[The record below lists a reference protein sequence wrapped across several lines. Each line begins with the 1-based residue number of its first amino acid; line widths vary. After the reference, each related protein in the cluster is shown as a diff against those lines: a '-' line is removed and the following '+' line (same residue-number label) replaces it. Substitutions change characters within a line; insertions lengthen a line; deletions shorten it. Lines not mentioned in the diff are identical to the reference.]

1 MASLTATMQDGG
13 KSVAIIPGSSDTV
26 LHVILSGSYTGFSGV
41 FEWSADQ
48 VTFPNN
54 LLGINANG
62 YPNNGGSPYTNPKD
76 NSTQVYLFNISGSV
90 NKACQLRALSYGSG
104 LVNVAMCTGIIAG
117 GFVAP
122 PGQGARADASQNASG
137 AASTLTLTM
146 PAVSGKINYVTGITV
161 DGNGATAS
169 TLIAASLSN
178 VVTGTLRFPALIPAG
193 AAVPLG
199 AFRINIDFDTP
210 IPATQPNQ
218 SVVLSVPSFG
228 TGNTLATAQLR
239 GYVQ

>member
-1 MASLTATMQDGG
+1 MANLTATMQDGG
-13 KSVAIIPGSSDTV
+13 KAVAIIPGASDTV

-41 FEWSADQ
+41 FEWSADLS
-48 VTFPNN
+48 TFPNK
-54 LLGINANG
+54 LLGINGNG
-62 YPNNGGSPYTNPKD
+62 YPSNGGSPYANPKD
-76 NSTQVYLFNISGSV
+76 NSTQMYLFNITSSQ
-90 NKACQLRALSYGSG
+90 KACQLRARSYGSG

-122 PGQGARADASQNASG
+122 PGQGARSDASQNASG

-178 VVTGTLRFPALIPAG
+178 VVTGTLRFPTLIPAG

-199 AFRINIDFDTP
+199 AFKINIDFDTP

-218 SVVLSVPSFG
+218 AVSLSVPSFG